1 MRYILHSRYAFSAY
15 IVERFLEFRRELARN
30 YNVSHNI
37 IFYHL
42 LFTLCRINGVYA
54 RGARGS
60 THEASILLVHTMNL
74 TVFPSHTYRH
84 KTIHVTSSFVSMSI
98 ILFHTFILYTIR
110 YHLQSDE
117 LLGSWL
123 FVGANLP
130 FIPYALLYLA
140 TEESNLEYL
149 GALAISVCL
158 MIGSGLFVMCC
169 YPSDKVSFVW

>member
-1 MRYILHSRYAFSAY
+1 MVHNECFSFAPHTCRNLYIT
-15 IVERFLEFRRELARN
+15 
-30 YNVSHNI
+30 
-37 IFYHL
+37 L
-42 LFTLCRINGVYA
+42 LQPMFPFTQLI
-54 RGARGS
+54 
-60 THEASILLVHTMNL
+60 
-74 TVFPSHTYRH
+74 
-84 KTIHVTSSFVSMSI
+84 
-98 ILFHTFILYTIR
+98 HTFNHNLLR

-169 YPSDKVSFVW
+169 YPSDKVSVCFCAVIVLEYSFQVVSNYIGFSH